1 MLRAFARPP
10 KWIVRFL
17 GMRIFDRYLGRQLLT
32 ATFIAVAV
40 LSLVMVL
47 GNVLKRLL
55 GLPPEVLRDMPGAML
70 ARFVG
75 YAMAAS
81 LPFTVPWALLTAVL
95 LVFGRLSADNELLA
109 MRMAGR
115 SFLRLCAPVFVLALT
130 LSGLCF
136 WINLYLAPKAQ
147 TEIVRLPTLVAA
159 ANPKALLAED
169 QIIDQIDDFIIYI
182 GRKKGDD
189 RLEDFQMLVLNEE
202 REPASYMMARRA
214 LLTEAEGGLEL
225 TLSDGIYIAR
235 DEEKEGDKDSGPENV
250 FRIRPPVPFGKV
262 SQSITF
268 RGLQDK
274 LERIKP
280 RMMSTEALR
289 QRLVELEARRHQP
302 PAPPEVGEDKRKKKD
317 EVDVEAEISSLRTEI
332 SRRFSFSL
340 ACFVFAVIGVPLGV
354 TAQRRE
360 TSIGFALSFI
370 IGISYVSL
378 LMLGDSILKDE
389 AKYYPWLVVWLPNVL
404 FLSLGGWMFW
414 RLQRR

>member
-1 MLRAFARPP
+1 MVFS
-10 KWIVRFL
+10 
-17 GMRIFDRYLGRQLLT
+17 MRIFDRYLGRQLIT

-40 LSLVMVL
+40 LSIVMVL

-70 ARFVG
+70 ARFIG

-115 SFLRLCAPVFVLALT
+115 SFFRLCAPVFALALT

-136 WINLYLAPKAQ
+136 WINLHLAPLAQ

-182 GRKKGDD
+182 GKKKGDD
-189 RLEDFQMLVLNEE
+189 RLEDFQMLMLNED

-214 LLTEAEGGLEL
+214 RLTEAENGLEL
-225 TLSDGIYIAR
+225 TLDDGIYIAR
-235 DEEKEGDKDSGPENV
+235 DEEKEGDKESGPENV
-250 FRIRPPVPFGKV
+250 FRIRPPIPFGKV
-262 SQSITF
+262 SQSIVL

-280 RMMSTEALR
+280 RMMGTNALR
-289 QRLVELEARRHQP
+289 ERLSDVEARRGLP
-302 PAPPEVGEDKRKKKD
+302 SEEEPAGEKKKKKD
-317 EVDVEAEISSLRTEI
+317 EPDWQAEASGLRTEI

-360 TSIGFALSFI
+360 TSIGFALSFA

-404 FLSLGGWMFW
+404 FLGLGGWLFW